1 MGQIFFIEHDGS
13 EYVVDLE
20 PGKSLMQL
28 AINNGIPSIDGDC
41 GGECACGT
49 CHVILE
55 DSWITKLGTASK
67 NELQM
72 LDLTSEKTN
81 NSRLACQIIAEDGM
95 DGMKV
100 TLPEYQ
106 M

>member
-1 MGQIFFIEHDGS
+1 MGQITFIEHDGS
-13 EYVVDLE
+13 EHTVE
-20 PGKSLMQL
+20 FESGMSLMQI
-28 AINNGIPSIDGDC
+28 AVNNGVPSIDGDC

-55 DSWITKLGTASK
+55 DKWIVKLGLASS

-72 LDLTSEKTN
+72 LDLTPEKTN
-81 NSRLACQIIAEDGM
+81 NSRLACQVIVQDNM

-100 TLPEYQ
+100 ILPEFQ

>member
-1 MGQIFFIEHDGS
+1 MGQIIFIVHDGS
-13 EYVVDLE
+13 EHIVDLE
-20 PGKSLMQL
+20 AGKSLMQL
-28 AINNGIPSIDGDC
+28 AVNNGVPSIDGDC

-55 DSWITKLGTASK
+55 NKWISKLGMASP

-72 LDLTSEKTN
+72 LDLTPEKSH
-81 NSRLACQIIAEDGM
+81 NSRLACQVFVEETM

-100 TLPEYQ
+100 VLPEFQ